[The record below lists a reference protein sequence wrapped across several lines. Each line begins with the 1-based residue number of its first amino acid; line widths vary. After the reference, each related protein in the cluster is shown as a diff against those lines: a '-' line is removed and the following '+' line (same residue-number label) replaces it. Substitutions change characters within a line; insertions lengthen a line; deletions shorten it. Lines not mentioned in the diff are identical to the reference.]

1 MNQKRQ
7 QFIQGRV
14 ELQTKAV
21 TDLRKELAAVKSLY
35 VQGTSDLFKQLQE
48 LKKAV
53 TATSQAIVKTSQQNP
68 RTMYTLFFFFFSFFS
83 PKK

>member
-7 QFIQGRV
+7 QFIQERV
-14 ELQTKAV
+14 ELQTKSV
-21 TDLRKELAAVKSLY
+21 TELRKELLAVKALY

-53 TATSQAIVKTSQQNP
+53 AATSKAFEKTSKEAP
-68 RTMYTLFFFFFSFFS
+68 RAT
-83 PKK
+83 